1 MKKILF
7 GFCFIL
13 FGLISTMFV
22 KAEDIS
28 VVYNGEMLWFDV
40 PPQMINERVMVP
52 MRTIFETIGATVEW
66 DEASQS
72 VKAIDGKTIVS
83 FKIDDDFIYTNDTRV
98 QLDSKIIKIN
108 DRTFV
113 PVRAIAEAFDN
124 NVFWSSDLNR
134 VLITDYTISDL
145 FDEPI
150 FIVEELFGGDYEINI
165 FTKYNYEEY
174 GIIYYEDNRVP
185 CRFTYGPTRNE
196 IYMID
201 ILGFCKIAN
210 GLYYSVSEPYFY
222 KKGIPMFF
230 GGNDAGGVIRT
241 KGTIPMQG
249 TYKNQE
255 LALAIHLSNG
265 QYSTPTECLSLWKN

>member
-1 MKKILF
+1 MKKLFFIFLLILS
-7 GFCFIL
+7 CFVGAIL
-13 FGLISTMFV
+13 V

-40 PPQMINERVMVP
+40 PPRMINERVMVP

-66 DEASQS
+66 DEENQS
-72 VKAIDGKTIVS
+72 VKAIDEKTVVS
-83 FKIDDDFIYTNDTRV
+83 FKIGDDFIYTNDTRV
-98 QLDSKIIKIN
+98 QLDSEIIKIN

-134 VLITDYTISDL
+134 VFITDYTISDL
-145 FDEPI
+145 FGEPI
-150 FIVEELFGGDYEINI
+150 FIVEELFGGDYEISAI
-165 FTKYNYEEY
+165 QKYYDEEY
-174 GIIYYEDNRVP
+174 GIVYYEDNRIP
-185 CRFTYGPTRNE
+185 CHFTYGPTRNK

-201 ILGFCKIAN
+201 IFGFCKIAN

-222 KKGIPMFF
+222 KKGIPMYF

-241 KGTIPMQG
+241 NGTIHMNG

-255 LALAIHLSNG
+255 LALAIRLSNG
-265 QYSTPTECLSLWKN
+265 QYSAPTGCLSLWEK